1 MKKYVKIFAT
11 MTTGIALI
19 FGAFASCSNS
29 SDGGTNGGGAGESAD
44 ANYIVT
50 ITTPKNDYYTKLEE
64 DGSLNLPADAASQRL
79 YYNLIAKISP
89 PNGEFTSQEMIAAVY
104 GAEWEWEL
112 YYGKSITPEA
122 KKDLNS
128 FKDIEILT
136 AKDTIQLSPVFSH
149 EGKKSSNGEYIL
161 LAKAYFKK
169 NGKTTLLGTGTI
181 KLNVS
186 GFKGI

>member
-29 SDGGTNGGGAGESAD
+29 SDGGTSGGGAGESAD

-50 ITTPKNDYYTKLEE
+50 ITTKNNDYLTKLEK
-64 DGSLNLPADAASQRL
+64 DGSLNLPADVSQRFF
-79 YYNLIAKISP
+79 YTLIAKISP

-136 AKDTIQLSPVFSH
+136 VKDTIQFSPIFPH
-149 EGKKSSNGEYIL
+149 EGKESSNGEYTL

-169 NGKTTLLGTGTI
+169 DGKTTLLGTGTI